1 MDQPPGEFQMVR
13 HIFGAVDSPSCC
25 NYVLK
30 RTAEDARGQFSD
42 DTIET
47 VKRDCYVD
55 DLVTSK
61 PSTSEAITLVEETI
75 PIYVSPR
82 GIPHHGLDE

>member
-1 MDQPPGEFQMVR
+1 MVR
-13 HIFGAVDSPSCC
+13 HIIGAVDSPSCC

-30 RTAEDARGQFSD
+30 QTAQEERGQFSD

-47 VKRDCYVD
+47 VKRDHYVD

-61 PSTSEAITLVEETI
+61 SSTSDAITLWKRS
-75 PIYVSPR
+75 Y
-82 GIPHHGLDE
+82 LC